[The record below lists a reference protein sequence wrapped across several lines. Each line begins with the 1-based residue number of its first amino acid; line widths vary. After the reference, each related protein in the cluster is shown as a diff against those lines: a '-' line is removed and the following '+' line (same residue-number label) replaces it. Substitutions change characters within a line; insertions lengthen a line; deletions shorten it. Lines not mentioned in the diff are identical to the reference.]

1 MKSKLITVFIISALS
16 ALGLC
21 STVSSAADKAFFI
34 NSSTQSN
41 THVIPSAHAT
51 TIMMLSKNIE
61 QKILLNTSTVEHL
74 INKPLFTLT
83 SPAQFE
89 EYIPSKTFKKNEL
102 FELATIFN
110 DKLQQVLSFLGL
122 TRSITQDGYF
132 NADKPNDYTTIEVDA
147 DCNT

>member
-1 MKSKLITVFIISALS
+1 
-16 ALGLC
+16 
-21 STVSSAADKAFFI
+21 
-34 NSSTQSN
+34 
-41 THVIPSAHAT
+41 
-51 TIMMLSKNIE
+51 MLSKNIE

-132 NADKPNDYTTIEVDA
+132 NADKPNDYTTIEVNA
-147 DCNT
+147 DCNTK

>member
-34 NSSTQSN
+34 NSNTQSN

-89 EYIPSKTFKKNEL
+89 EYIPSKTFKKNE
-102 FELATIFN
+102 
-110 DKLQQVLSFLGL
+110 
-122 TRSITQDGYF
+122 
-132 NADKPNDYTTIEVDA
+132 
-147 DCNT
+147 